1 MNMENKTRQNVFKS
15 KDSGTSKRNMTGKSL
30 SELAE
35 SSQRNNSNNHH
46 RRGRRNND
54 RRMFIRPAAPPPP
67 PQFEIKKEEF
77 PELVEGQEANIVKPN
92 DYIEKLK
99 KIEEEK
105 QQYKSKL
112 PKGWIKLPIE
122 NLVIEK
128 KEPVS
133 EYYNPTNA
141 RKILQDRLEYRE
153 ELNDILGHMSP
164 YWDMLYP
171 NELEDDDYEDNSDE
185 SEDSDEEYVEDW

>member
-1 MNMENKTRQNVFKS
+1 MDNKTRQNIFKS

-35 SSQRNNSNNHH
+35 SSQRNNSNNH
-46 RRGRRNND
+46 RKGRRNND

-99 KIEEEK
+99 KVEEEK

-112 PKGWIKLPIE
+112 PKGWIKLPIK

-153 ELNDILGHMSP
+153 ELNDILGDMSP

-171 NELEDDDYEDNSDE
+171 DELEDDDYEDNSDE